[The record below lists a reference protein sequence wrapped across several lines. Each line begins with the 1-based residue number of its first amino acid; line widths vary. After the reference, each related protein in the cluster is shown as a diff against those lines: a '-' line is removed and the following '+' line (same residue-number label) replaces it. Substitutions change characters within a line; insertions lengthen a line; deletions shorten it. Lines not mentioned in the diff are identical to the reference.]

1 MKRQQSFLPYQSR
14 LKRGLVTCLLAFS
27 LPAAA
32 HNVVGGVYAIGT
44 EIEGEAGFSNG
55 DSAKPGLKVE
65 VLDANGTLLGSTV
78 TEDEGF
84 FRFQATRRVEHRFR
98 IEMGSGH
105 LLEVSLPAD
114 ELPESL
120 SDSTGNVVINSDAST
135 NGALISGTV
144 IAAGVS
150 PASGVTTAIDQAA
163 LQAVIEK
170 AVARQI
176 APLRKEL
183 NAYKE
188 KAGLRDILG
197 GMGYIFGLCGLMI
210 MLRNRKQNEKTD

>member
-1 MKRQQSFLPYQSR
+1 MNLFRTVGCAFL
-14 LKRGLVTCLLAFS
+14 LILS

-55 DSAKPGLKVE
+55 DTAKPGLKVE
-65 VLDANGTLLGSTV
+65 VLDGNGTLLGTTM
-78 TEDEGF
+78 TEEEGF
-84 FRFQATRRVEHRFR
+84 FRFQAQRRIEHHFR

-120 SDSTGNVVINSDAST
+120 PGGDAV
-135 NGALISGTV
+135 TV
-144 IAAGVS
+144 TVA
-150 PASGVTTAIDQAA
+150 PTLKLESGVDQQA
-163 LQAVIEK
+163 LQAAIEK

-188 KAGLRDILG
+188 KAGLQDILG
-197 GMGYIFGLCGLMI
+197 GIGYIFGLCGLVI
-210 MLRNRKQNEKTD
+210 MLRNRKQGKAD